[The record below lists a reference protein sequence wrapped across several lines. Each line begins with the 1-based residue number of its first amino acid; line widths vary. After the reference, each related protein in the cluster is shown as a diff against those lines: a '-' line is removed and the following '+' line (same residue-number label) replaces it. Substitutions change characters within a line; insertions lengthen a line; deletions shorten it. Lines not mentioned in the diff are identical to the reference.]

1 MADRDCENCKHY
13 TPYEHNGEILYA
25 CSEWNCHFEPK
36 HKNEG
41 LYTEITIKK
50 YSHDA
55 NGNIESADETT
66 YYVDSKDNN
75 VVEQVIDKFS
85 IAVMQMEKKE
95 VKHE

>member
-13 TPYEHNGEILYA
+13 KILD
-25 CSEWNCHFEPK
+25 CSGLISWGCEKWKCKFEPK